1 MPTGR
6 IRDTRQPRE
15 VGNLLRI
22 YANNADVPFATR
34 LAVVRATWDPS
45 EPRRIAI
52 RGANDEWRIG
62 YVADDETR
70 GGHDETR
77 GGHVQVYSLND
88 HNTPF
93 RTLAVLPRWREVDV
107 YTRGI
112 ETGLRLAE
120 IMRDAVERG
129 DMRPRRYR
137 PRVDGMF

>member
-22 YANNADVPFATR
+22 HANNADVPFATR
-34 LAVVRATWDPS
+34 LAVVRATYDPS

-70 GGHDETR
+70 GGH
-77 GGHVQVYSLND
+77 VQVYGLND
-88 HNTPF
+88 RNTPF
-93 RTLAVLPRWREVDV
+93 RTLAVLPRWREADV

-120 IMRDAVERG
+120 TMRDAVERG